1 MRLHATVLALALGTA
16 SALVRTS
23 PSMAVP
29 CAVQGFGRIGRL
41 VARIMVANPEVD
53 LKLINCGYDAEYMAY
68 QFKYDSI
75 HGRYGGTVE
84 VDGDT
89 LVIDGKVVSLSH
101 TRNPSEIP
109 FAQ

>member
-1 MRLHATVLALALGTA
+1 MGAA
-16 SALVRTS
+16 SALTRSV
-23 PSMAVP
+23 PNMATP

-41 VARIMVANPEVD
+41 VARIMVKNPETD

-68 QFKYDSI
+68 QFKYDTI
-75 HGRYGGTVE
+75 HGRYDGTVE

-89 LVIDGKVVSLSH
+89 LVVDGNIISLSH

-109 FAQ
+109 FAQFGA